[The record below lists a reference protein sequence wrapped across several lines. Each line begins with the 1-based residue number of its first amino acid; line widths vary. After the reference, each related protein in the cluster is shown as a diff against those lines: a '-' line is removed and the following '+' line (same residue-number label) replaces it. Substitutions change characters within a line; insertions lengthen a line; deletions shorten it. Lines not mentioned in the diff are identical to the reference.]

1 MYKLGCSGPL
11 RETITSF
18 RQANDNPL
26 LGMVLSTIHF
36 DLNYS
41 SLVDIDVLILHWA
54 SWDYGRNYQ
63 LSLDEKASGCERDEI
78 SGTH

>member
-11 RETITSF
+11 RETIISF
-18 RQANDNPL
+18 RQANENPL

-41 SLVDIDVLILHWA
+41 SLVDIDVLIQH
-54 SWDYGRNYQ
+54 
-63 LSLDEKASGCERDEI
+63 SGLAGPVEGI
-78 SGTH
+78 TSSH